1 MYTILARASSNNVF
15 GGATVR
21 TPFRILTYG
30 KRRFPG
36 DDNDLWLKLLSPWE
50 GIPRCAWDARAWVC
64 YTRHARQDLGSPS
77 CTRIYTRVF
86 RNHTQGDI
94 NMYSLDQQRKRR
106 SNKKSPGFLRG
117 VDKLWGTAD
126 LKLSREQH
134 GQKGA
139 SDGVVENS
147 AGGIDKEAFVNLM
160 VKIHYLII
168 CPPVRIGL
176 CRVYFVMRANV

>member
-1 MYTILARASSNNVF
+1 MGCPCVGN
-15 GGATVR
+15 
-21 TPFRILTYG
+21 
-30 KRRFPG
+30 
-36 DDNDLWLKLLSPWE
+36 
-50 GIPRCAWDARAWVC
+50 
-64 YTRHARQDLGSPS
+64 TRHARQDLVSPS
-77 CTRIYTRVF
+77 CSRIYTRAF

-106 SNKKSPGFLRG
+106 SNKKSPGFLHG

-134 GQKGA
+134 DQKGA

-147 AGGIDKEAFVNLM
+147 TGGIDKEAFVNLM

-168 CPPVRIGL
+168 CPPVRTGL
-176 CRVYFVMRANV
+176 WRVYFVIRANVRERFAARQLTNGSPFAAISPSIRQAKICLYGVRRSVVAGNI